1 MTASSVWEKA
11 KPGPKKRRDS
21 KRNSKEWVAFT
32 AFLTPDDR
40 DRLQKVIHGLKMLGI
55 HSPDDQSEALH
66 QALQPYLNKMEKQL
80 RAKLAEE
87 I

>member
-1 MTASSVWEKA
+1 MTAFPVCEKA
-11 KPGPKKRRDS
+11 KPGPKKQKDS
-21 KRNSKEWVAFT
+21 KRNSDDWVAFT
-32 AFLTPDDR
+32 AFITPDDR

-80 RAKLAEE
+80 RAKLSEE